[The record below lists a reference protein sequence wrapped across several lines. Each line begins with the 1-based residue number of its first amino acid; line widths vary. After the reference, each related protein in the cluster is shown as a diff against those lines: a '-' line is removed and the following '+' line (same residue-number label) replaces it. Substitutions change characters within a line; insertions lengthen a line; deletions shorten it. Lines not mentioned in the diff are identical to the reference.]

1 MSCYV
6 VESGTLL
13 MGLYSVREHSRKK
26 RLNDIAIISAN
37 VAKREDD
44 VCVVR
49 TGATFAPYVDSR

>member
-1 MSCYV
+1 
-6 VESGTLL
+6 